1 MVVPAD
7 KWCFQGRIM
16 PPKTKQ
22 CKENGKPSR
31 KGIGGPK
38 NYQEKAKNDPN
49 QRKVSEMFFKKKSSE
64 SASCEDSENSN
75 TDKSKQ
81 NSVQTENQGNS
92 AGWWH
97 NFSHFHHKFTSSAE
111 S

>member
-1 MVVPAD
+1 
-7 KWCFQGRIM
+7 
-16 PPKTKQ
+16 
-22 CKENGKPSR
+22 
-31 KGIGGPK
+31 
-38 NYQEKAKNDPN
+38 
-49 QRKVSEMFFKKKSSE
+49 MFFKKKSSE

-97 NFSHFHHKFTSSAE
+97 NFSHFHQKVQLKAKKISVMFPSAMKVCEKLYTYSYFLGTTLNHAE
-111 S
+111 SKTSIDISESTEETST